1 MSTSITFKMILKIKL
16 NFYNQF
22 EIQQTYFFSNFS
34 VRNRLKYQYIVPV
47 IQI

>member
-1 MSTSITFKMILKIKL
+1 MILKIKL
-16 NFYNQF
+16 PVNFYNQF
-22 EIQQTYFFSNFS
+22 EIQQTYIFKNFS